1 MDAHPPNPACGDD
14 RRSRFYSKSCAS
26 FSDTCTQTAVISD
39 VRFAVV
45 VSPYK
50 TDVDFLMVAQRRE
63 DNIEIRGVGASS
75 MS

>member
-1 MDAHPPNPACGDD
+1 MRNITNIEIWNDGPAGNQHPLEYCFLGIAGVAIILP
-14 RRSRFYSKSCAS
+14 S
-26 FSDTCTQTAVISD
+26 T

-45 VSPYK
+45 VSSYK

-63 DNIEIRGVGASS
+63 DNIEIRGVGAFS